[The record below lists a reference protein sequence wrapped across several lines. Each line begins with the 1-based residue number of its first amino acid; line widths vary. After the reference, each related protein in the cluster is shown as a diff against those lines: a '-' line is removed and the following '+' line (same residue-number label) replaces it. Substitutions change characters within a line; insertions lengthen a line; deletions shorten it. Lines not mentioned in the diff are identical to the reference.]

1 VTSRTTQTTTH
12 TLDVPGATLTYDVRR
27 NDASTEPILLLVT
40 IGDKYQASGVF
51 DGWGYLNLHDA
62 TKPNLP
68 IIGTYAVPESL
79 DPAFAS
85 GFGILSIHEIKT
97 DPREENLGYISYYNA
112 GFRVVRFNKKGIS
125 EVGRFIDQGG
135 NDFWGVFPIGDETV
149 GHGYSGPIRGK
160 NPFVLASD
168 RDFGLYIFRYTG

>member
-1 VTSRTTQTTTH
+1 
-12 TLDVPGATLTYDVRR
+12 
-27 NDASTEPILLLVT
+27 
-40 IGDKYQASGVF
+40 VF

-85 GFGILSIHEIKT
+85 GFGILSMHEIKT

-112 GFRVVRFNKKGIS
+112 GFRVVRFNTKGIS

-149 GHGYSGPIRGK
+149 GHGYSGPIAGE